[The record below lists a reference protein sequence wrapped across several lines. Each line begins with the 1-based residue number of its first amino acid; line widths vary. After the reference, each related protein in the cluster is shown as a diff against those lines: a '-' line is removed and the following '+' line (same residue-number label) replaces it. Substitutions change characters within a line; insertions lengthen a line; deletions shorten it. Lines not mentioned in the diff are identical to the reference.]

1 MTLNGAQNLGD
12 KAKGNNQIF
21 VSALTPGATPGIT
34 NYYNKEALD
43 LYLKAR
49 TNLLLTTRTY
59 LNGKY
64 IIDKNGEYPSFIYP
78 HLDGSGNLVYD
89 PAIGE
94 EKEEDI

>member
-12 KAKGNNQIF
+12 KAKGNNPIF

-59 LNGKY
+59 LMVNILLIKMVN
-64 IIDKNGEYPSFIYP
+64 IHHLFIRT
-78 HLDGSGNLVYD
+78 LMAQV
-89 PAIGE
+89 I
-94 EKEEDI
+94 